1 MVWTITI
8 LLFYLLHRHESKFIQ
23 HNVEVILHKLSS
35 SFSSITTNLV
45 GIDSSME
52 ELITSYLGLGNNVC
66 MIGICGMGGL
76 GKTTIARV
84 VFDRFSNYFE
94 GSSFVINVREV
105 SEKGGLV
112 PLQQQLIE
120 EVLED
125 RNTKIRNVYHGIDMI
140 KKRLCNKKVLIV
152 LDDVNQL
159 DQLEKLVG
167 DHVWFGLGCWI
178 IITTRD
184 EHLLVQHGVHKIYKP
199 NVLNDRDALK
209 LFCLKAFKKEQP
221 IEGYM

>member
-23 HNVEVILHKLSS
+23 HIVEVILHKLSS

-84 VFDRFSNYFE
+84 VFDRFSNHFE

-105 SEKGGLV
+105 
-112 PLQQQLIE
+112 
-120 EVLED
+120 
-125 RNTKIRNVYHGIDMI
+125 
-140 KKRLCNKKVLIV
+140 
-152 LDDVNQL
+152 
-159 DQLEKLVG
+159 
-167 DHVWFGLGCWI
+167 
-178 IITTRD
+178 
-184 EHLLVQHGVHKIYKP
+184 
-199 NVLNDRDALK
+199 
-209 LFCLKAFKKEQP
+209 
-221 IEGYM
+221 